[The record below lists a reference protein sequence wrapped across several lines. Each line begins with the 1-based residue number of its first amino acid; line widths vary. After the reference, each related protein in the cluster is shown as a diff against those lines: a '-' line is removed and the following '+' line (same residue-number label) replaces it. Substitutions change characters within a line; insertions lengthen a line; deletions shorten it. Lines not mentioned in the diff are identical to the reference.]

1 MKLQFLIKII
11 GRNIIIKIMPRHKK
25 NQPEAAKKV
34 ERRNDKITPRLLG
47 MKDVVGSEYA
57 GYDLV
62 VGKALNLAKLYSF
75 TPIKTPVLETFD
87 LYKKSTRKSTDK
99 EFYFVEGEKSERI
112 VMRPEITQGIV
123 RAYLEN
129 NLSETLNPA
138 RLFSLGPIFRRE
150 KLQTGRYRESTQ
162 FNLEIIGEKKPMAE
176 AILIAM
182 AHNFLEE
189 LQIKAQVQINSL
201 GSADCRREYCNKLLA
216 FYKERGR
223 RSKLC
228 HYCKKNL
235 GKNCLSL
242 LDCKEE
248 SCVKLR
254 EEAPQIADYLS
265 DESREHFAKTLEFL
279 DELNINYNFN
289 PYLVRGL
296 NYYNDTVFEFWPIN
310 EDGTVMGKMAL
321 GGGGRY
327 DSLVENMGGPST
339 PAVGLAMGIERAM
352 ARLKDKHLL
361 ANPVEE
367 DIVFIAQLG
376 EQAKLKALQL
386 FEDLRRAGFN
396 VRQSFSCD
404 SLKVQ
409 LEEALAMRAK
419 TSLILGKKEIMDG
432 TILMRDMD
440 SSAQETVVYK
450 KIKERLAKKDKLIE
464 KKVINNRKEGGLYG
478 GF

>member
-1 MKLQFLIKII
+1 
-11 GRNIIIKIMPRHKK
+11 MPRHKK
-25 NQPEAAKKV
+25 IITETVKKV
-34 ERRNDKITPRLLG
+34 ERRNEKIPARLLG
-47 MKDVVGSEYA
+47 MKDVIGSEYL

-62 VGKALNLAKLYSF
+62 VSKALNLAKLYSF
-75 TPIKTPVLETFD
+75 TPVKTPILETFD
-87 LYKKSTRKSTDK
+87 LYKKSTRKNSDK

-112 VMRPEITQGIV
+112 TLRPEITQGII

-129 NLSETLNPA
+129 NLSETTSLA
-138 RLFSLGPIFRRE
+138 RLYSLGPIFRHE

-176 AILIAM
+176 AILITM
-182 AHNFLEE
+182 AQNLLEE
-189 LQIKAQVQINSL
+189 LQIKAQVQINSI
-201 GSADCRREYCNKLLA
+201 GSADCRREYNNKLLA
-216 FYKERGR
+216 FYRERGR

-248 SCVKLR
+248 NCLKIR
-254 EEAPQIADYLS
+254 EEAPQIADFLS

-310 EDGTVMGKMAL
+310 DDGVVVGKMAL

-327 DSLVENMGGPST
+327 DSLVENLGGQST
-339 PAVGLAMGIERAM
+339 PAVGLAMGIERAL

-361 ANPVEE
+361 ANTPEE

-404 SLKVQ
+404 SLKIQ
-409 LEEALAMRAK
+409 LEEAVNMRAK

-440 SSAQETVVYK
+440 SGAQETVVYK
-450 KIKERLAKKDKLIE
+450 KIKERLSKKDKLIE
-464 KKVINNRKEGGLYG
+464 KRVNNRKEGGLYG

>member
-1 MKLQFLIKII
+1 
-11 GRNIIIKIMPRHKK
+11 MPRHKK
-25 NQPEAAKKV
+25 TIPEAAKKM
-34 ERRNDKITPRLLG
+34 ERRNEKIPPRLLG
-47 MKDVVGSEYA
+47 MKDIIGSEYL

-62 VGKALNLAKLYSF
+62 VSKALNLAKLYSF
-75 TPIKTPVLETFD
+75 TPIKTPILETFD
-87 LYKKSTRKSTDK
+87 LYKKSTRKNSDK
-99 EFYFVEGEKSERI
+99 EFYFVEGEKSDRL
-112 VMRPEITQGIV
+112 VLRPEITQGIA

-129 NLSETLNPA
+129 NLSETLSLV
-138 RLFSLGPIFRRE
+138 RLFSIGPIFRHE

-176 AILIAM
+176 AILITM
-182 AHNFLEE
+182 AQNFLED
-189 LQIKAQVQINSL
+189 LQIKVQVQINSI
-201 GSADCRREYCNKLLA
+201 GSADCRREYSNKLLA

-296 NYYNDTVFEFWPIN
+296 NYYNDTVFEFWPISD
-310 EDGTVMGKMAL
+310 DGAVVGKMAL

-327 DSLVENMGGPST
+327 DSLIENLGGQST
-339 PAVGLAMGIERAM
+339 PAVGLAMGIERAL

-361 ANPVEE
+361 ANKLED

-404 SLKVQ
+404 SLKIQ
-409 LEEALAMRAK
+409 LEEAVNMRAK

-440 SSAQETVVYK
+440 SGAQETVVYK
-450 KIKERLAKKDKLIE
+450 KIKERLARKDKLIE
-464 KKVINNRKEGGLYG
+464 KKVNNRKEGGLYG